1 MTLLM
6 TIEKTMPQYAMTFTP
21 DASDTQD
28 GLTHYNL
35 DSAPVIEA
43 NKQDLKKRNLK

>member
-1 MTLLM
+1 
-6 TIEKTMPQYAMTFTP
+6 MTFTIKIMPNYAMSFTP
-21 DASDTQD
+21 DVSEGQD
-28 GLTHYNL
+28 GVTHYNL